1 MQNDYQIPVLLK
13 TIKVVD
19 IISEFKD
26 GLTFSEIIAK
36 LDIPKT
42 TLFRI
47 LQTLEKENWLLKKN
61 DKYTIGYM
69 IIHYGLFGLSSRDI
83 RRISIPYLKE
93 LQELTNETA
102 HFAVLSGKKSLI
114 LEVIESHKHIR
125 PSSPVGTLIDLHC
138 SAHGKIFLA
147 YNIAE
152 DLNVFY
158 KDKELVKHTPNTFT
172 NISLLN
178 EELKA
183 IKKNGYSV
191 DEMEFFEDIRC
202 LAAPVWGKD
211 NEVVGAVGI
220 TATTRDFEKQLIPTV
235 AKQVISIAQKIS
247 REMGNI

>member
-1 MQNDYQIPVLLK
+1 MSNNYQIPILQK
-13 TIKVVD
+13 TVQVVD
-19 IISEFKD
+19 TISEFKD
-26 GLTFSEIIAK
+26 GLTFSEILAK

-47 LQTLEKENWLLKKN
+47 LQTLENENWLLKKN
-61 DKYTIGYM
+61 DRYTIGYM

-93 LQELTNETA
+93 LQAMTSETA
-102 HFAVLSGKKSLI
+102 HFAVLSGRKSLI

-125 PSSPVGTLIDLHC
+125 PASPVGTLIDLHC

-147 YNIAE
+147 YNISE
-152 DLNVFY
+152 DLEDFY
-158 KDKELVKHTPNTFT
+158 KNHDLTRHTPNTIT
-172 NISLLN
+172 NVSLLK
-178 EELKA
+178 EELKL

-220 TATTRDFEKQLIPTV
+220 TATTKDFGKHLIPTI
-235 AKQVISIAQKIS
+235 AKQVISISQRIS
-247 REMGNI
+247 REMGNF